1 MTILNSL
8 KFDLFFESF
17 DLALITLQSID
28 PYSYNRFLEELQRQ
42 DCKKNLIF
50 VVYNLRLKHQIKSFS
65 PISRIHVELK
75 LLRKQNINKY
85 DILLVVLIF
94 SKILN
99 FSFCKQKLDFIT
111 FCCLFESSF
120 FVTNLKMTKL
130 KKLKFFYFWLTNP
143 KKHFLWLLI
152 KYYPIISLIKISNY
166 ISIYNLQKGLLY
178 LNFYKNL

>member
-1 MTILNSL
+1 MTRSNSL

-28 PYSYNRFLEELQRQ
+28 PYSYNRFLEDLQKQ

-50 VVYNLRLKHQIKSFS
+50 VIYNFRLKHQIKSFS
-65 PISRIHVELK
+65 PILRKHLELK
-75 LLRKQNINKY
+75 LLINQNINKY
-85 DILLVVLIF
+85 DIILVISIF

-120 FVTNLKMTKL
+120 FVTNLKITKL
-130 KKLKFFYFWLTNP
+130 KKLKFFYFWFTNP
-143 KKHFLWLLI
+143 KKHFLWIFI
-152 KYYPIISLIKISNY
+152 KYYPNISLVKISNY
-166 ISIYNLQKGLLY
+166 ISICKLQKGLLY